1 MSKFRLALSLFLLFV
16 TVQTAV
22 AVSVPEL
29 DSLDRYIGLKKM
41 FEGRKYARID
51 KEKRAVASRPSFS
64 SYMKLG
70 KEYTLFK
77 ADSAIFYYDKA
88 AELASSPADS
98 LLVRMKKVRP
108 EVIAGYYA
116 EAYSD
121 FKAIS
126 HMEIPDTLLPEFYES
141 GYRIYS
147 FSLNGSTEGGLFY
160 DRYYSNTV
168 AFRKNGLSRCPS
180 APTRVGFMRRSRRW
194 PTASRRW
201 LR

>member
-70 KEYTLFK
+70 KEYTLSRQTPRF
-77 ADSAIFYYDKA
+77 SIMT
-88 AELASSPADS
+88 
-98 LLVRMKKVRP
+98 R
-108 EVIAGYYA
+108 
-116 EAYSD
+116 
-121 FKAIS
+121 
-126 HMEIPDTLLPEFYES
+126 LPS
-141 GYRIYS
+141 WR
-147 FSLNGSTEGGLFY
+147 LRL
-160 DRYYSNTV
+160 
-168 AFRKNGLSRCPS
+168 
-180 APTRVGFMRRSRRW
+180 PTRCS
-194 PTASRRW
+194 
-201 LR
+201 

>member
-88 AELASSPADS
+88 AELASSPTDS
-98 LLVRMKKVRP
+98 LLVRMKKCAR
-108 EVIAGYYA
+108 
-116 EAYSD
+116 
-121 FKAIS
+121 
-126 HMEIPDTLLPEFYES
+126 
-141 GYRIYS
+141 R
-147 FSLNGSTEGGLFY
+147 
-160 DRYYSNTV
+160 
-168 AFRKNGLSRCPS
+168 LSRAIMRRPTVTS
-180 APTRVGFMRRSRRW
+180 RRFRTWRFPTRCCRSSTKVAIASTLSLSMALRRAGFST
-194 PTASRRW
+194 TAITPILWR
-201 LR
+201 LEKMD

>member
-16 TVQTAV
+16 SVQTAV

-88 AELASSPADS
+88 AELASSPTDS
-98 LLVRMKKVRP
+98 LLVRIKKVRS

-126 HMEIPDTLLPEFYES
+126 HMEIPDTLLSEF
-141 GYRIYS
+141 
-147 FSLNGSTEGGLFY
+147 
-160 DRYYSNTV
+160 
-168 AFRKNGLSRCPS
+168 
-180 APTRVGFMRRSRRW
+180 
-194 PTASRRW
+194 
-201 LR
+201 

>member
-1 MSKFRLALSLFLLFV
+1 M
-16 TVQTAV
+16 
-22 AVSVPEL
+22 
-29 DSLDRYIGLKKM
+29 
-41 FEGRKYARID
+41 
-51 KEKRAVASRPSFS
+51 
-64 SYMKLG
+64 
-70 KEYTLFK
+70 
-77 ADSAIFYYDKA
+77 
-88 AELASSPADS
+88 ASSPTDS
-98 LLVRMKKVRP
+98 LLVRIKKVRS